1 MTQERIRFGVHYE
14 YPFGGMARRKEWLPD
29 GPAAWRRDLK
39 AIRETGFDIIRIRIG
54 QDSDLDEVQVLLDLA
69 SEIGLD
75 VLFGF
80 ATFFVPYWFIEQH
93 PDSRTVDRDG
103 GTIATEP
110 LDDRWPRVCI
120 DHPAYRAARD
130 ALIEACASRF
140 MSHPSV
146 VAWDIH
152 NEPNLGHGG
161 YPCYCPN
168 TIAAYRRA
176 VADEFVSIDAFD
188 GAFGQSFPSFD
199 SIEPPRRV
207 EEAPAF
213 WRHWREFLIAGLSRF
228 LLDARDI
235 VKHHDASALVTYNID
250 PVSPWMVQQ
259 MVVDWWTSRELDLA
273 TCSHYANS
281 DETSASSAVN
291 LAILKAIAPGRDTWI
306 TEFAGGNAYGFSLFK
321 RIWTGQDLELE
332 INSAISHGMRGLII
346 YRWEPIISGQE
357 TGMMALT
364 EAGDHDTERRRGV
377 QRTIGRI
384 REIEPLIRAAAPRPA
399 RVGIYLRRHQLHY
412 AEEHRHLV
420 DEIRGPVFE
429 SVRGHYA
436 IWTELGYE
444 TRAVVDDPRDVPPPV
459 LVAFP
464 YLYEAQDL
472 DAVHAVLAA
481 GGLAVV
487 ELPARDEAAS
497 RRVGAA
503 FGLELQ
509 AVESPGRFHPVTG
522 WNLVSTEPGSPI
534 VTYGYDSRALIG
546 ESAGDDVLL
555 WYGDTR
561 RPAALR
567 PAAFDGRLLVLTFA
581 AGLGYDRLRHPGI
594 RETLGSFAAGFLRT
608 DLRVGGVPREIAS
621 LVETRLLEGD
631 AGGVAFVINRSSYSL
646 DLTIEIDGYD
656 LQRVPAA
663 AHAVAHVTLSASAPR
678 GAATLPA

>member
-1 MTQERIRFGVHYE
+1 MKHGQIRFGVHYE
-14 YPFGGMARRKEWLPD
+14 YPFGGMARRKEWLPE
-29 GPAAWRRDLK
+29 GPADWRRDLV

-54 QDSDLDEVQVLLDLA
+54 QDTDLDEVAELLDIA
-69 SEIGLD
+69 QETNLD

-103 GTIATEP
+103 GTLANERF
-110 LDDRWPRVCI
+110 DDRWPRVCI
-120 DHPAYRAARD
+120 HHPAYRAARD
-130 ALIEACASRF
+130 ALIEACAARF
-140 MSHPSV
+140 TAHPSV

-152 NEPNLGHGG
+152 NEPDLGHGG

-168 TIAAYRRA
+168 TIAAYRQA
-176 VADEFVSIDAFD
+176 VAGEFGSIDSFD
-188 GAFGQSFPSFD
+188 GTFGQSFPSFNT
-199 SIEPPRRV
+199 IEPPRRV

-213 WRHWREFLIAGLSRF
+213 WRHWREFLLADLSRF
-228 LLDARDI
+228 LNDARNI
-235 VKHHDASALVTYNID
+235 VKEHDASAPVTYNID

-259 MVVDWWTSRELDLA
+259 MVVDWWNSRELDFA

-281 DETSASSAVN
+281 DETSASSAIN
-291 LAILKAIAPGRDTWI
+291 LAILKAIAPERDAWI

-321 RIWTGQDLELE
+321 RIWTGNDLELE
-332 INSAISHGMRGLII
+332 INSAISHGMLGLII
-346 YRWEPIISGQE
+346 YRWEPIVSGQE

-364 EAGDHDTERRRGV
+364 EAGNYDTERRRAV

-384 REIEPLIRAAAPRPA
+384 RGIEPLIMGAKPRPA
-399 RVGIYLRRHQLHY
+399 RVGIYLRRHQLHH
-412 AEEHRHLV
+412 AEEHRQLV

-444 TRAVVDDPRDVPPPV
+444 TSAVVDDPRDVPPPV
-459 LVAFP
+459 LVVFP

-472 DAVHAVLAA
+472 DAVLAVLAA
-481 GGLAVV
+481 GDHAVV
-487 ELPARDEAAS
+487 ELPARDEVAS
-497 RRVGAA
+497 RRVAAA

-522 WNLVSTEPGSPI
+522 WNLVSAEPGTPI
-534 VTYGYDSRALIG
+534 VTYGYDSRALIV
-546 ESAGDDVLL
+546 EPVGDDVLL
-555 WYGDTR
+555 RYGDTGG
-561 RPAALR
+561 PAALR

-594 RETLGSFAAGFLRT
+594 KETLGSFAAGFLRT
-608 DLRVGGVPREIAS
+608 DLRVDGVPREIAS

-631 AGGVAFVINRSSYSL
+631 AGAVAFVINRSSYSL
-646 DLTIEIDGYD
+646 DLMIEVDGYD
-656 LQRVPAA
+656 VQRVPAA
-663 AHAVAHVTLSASAPR
+663 AHAVAHVPLAASAVPGKR
-678 GAATLPA
+678 TD